1 MDQVLLGN
9 QEEQALYKR
18 AEELSASGQ
27 DISYAV
33 FLCHELLRRNPD
45 YVEAR
50 QLLLRLRKDGAI
62 RRTWGQ
68 KLGLFLGTW
77 IKLAFLSLRLSKKRE
92 ECLAL
97 LDSLLDVSLKGDAVW
112 RLMSRLAIQLEYFQ
126 TTIFCIENIDVQRRK
141 LSDIIRLGE
150 AYLGC
155 GHFSEAVEV
164 ANFVLGRD
172 PENIRARDLLW
183 QSSVDDTLGKQ
194 HAAEAA
200 FQGPVSQ
207 GPASQESASQGPVAQ
222 KASPGALARSLLP
235 KTSA

>member
-1 MDQVLLGN
+1 MDQVLLGS
-9 QEEQALYKR
+9 QEEQALYER

-50 QLLLRLRKDGAI
+50 QLLLHLRKNGVI

-97 LDSLLDVSLKGDAVW
+97 LDSLLDVSLNGDAVW
-112 RLMSRLAIQLEYFQ
+112 RLMSRLALQLEYFQ
-126 TTIFCIENIDVQRRK
+126 TTIFCVENIDSQRRK

-200 FQGPVSQ
+200 VSQ
-207 GPASQESASQGPVAQ
+207 GPASRPSAAQ
-222 KASPGALARSLLP
+222 AGGVENESPGALAQRLLP